1 VGSKRVSTELT
12 GSATRLRQRYVVAGI
27 EGKVARVATSK
38 LGNERMEPRGPERHR
53 WANRQVEMG
62 GST

>member
-1 VGSKRVSTELT
+1 MANEQSKKEISE
-12 GSATRLRQRYVVAGI
+12 I
-27 EGKVARVATSK
+27 EGKVARLATSE
-38 LGNERMEPRGPERHR
+38 GAAGDVRHR